1 MRPSRRQRTKA
12 SDSRESHR
20 ACAAHSHGRDR
31 RAARR
36 GLGHQEVALVRVTLT
51 QGTRIKNG
59 STSTIWRPRMQR
71 RSKKPSDPP
80 PSSVSTYL
88 KDVKSFCRWAKG
100 DGILDI
106 APPRSRVLPC
116 RATSR
121 RTHSRASRRKGS
133 SPRPAASRCR
143 RSRRWHTAPT
153 SQRPWSIP
161 SMLVEPDQVPRR
173 RPPFSEGWSH
183 PSVHLIPSK
192 VMKHEA

>member
-1 MRPSRRQRTKA
+1 MEMGSHKLAWNNSRSKEKLTQNYTYCEYGNRHAMRPSRRQRTKA

-106 APPRSRVLPC
+106 APQGQGCSLVVRLQEGHTHA
-116 RATSR
+116 RAGEK
-121 RTHSRASRRKGS
+121 A
-133 SPRPAASRCR
+133 
-143 RSRRWHTAPT
+143 
-153 SQRPWSIP
+153 
-161 SMLVEPDQVPRR
+161 PRR
-173 RPPFSEGWSH
+173 DLQRVGAGEAGDGTPRR
-183 PSVHLIPSK
+183 HLNDHGLFP
-192 VMKHEA
+192 ACW